1 MRSAFEVFFLVL
13 VAETLCCSDVGTLNV
28 AVRDVD
34 TGYAV
39 NATVSFEGPQI
50 LSMQT
55 GKCGTL
61 SVQLQTGEYNI
72 TVSAL
77 AYKTLKTHTG
87 VTSGENLPGTVMLD
101 PNTPPDDLQPVRLAA
116 EIRPGFTLLHGYIV
130 DDCGRPLAGVS
141 VRVKNGKIGTETD
154 AKGHYYLSMPTPAA
168 PSRDEWGVDTITY
181 SKTGYQTVIIENM
194 SVGGD
199 DLWSV
204 PFSLQKGSGVIRRNA
219 ARKF

>member
-1 MRSAFEVFFLVL
+1 MIRVWAIFLLVL
-13 VAETLCCSDVGTLNV
+13 VVATLCYSDVGTLHI
-28 AVRDVD
+28 AVRDAD

-39 NATVSFEGPQI
+39 NATVGFEGPQT

-55 GKCGTL
+55 SQCGAL

-77 AYKTLKTHTG
+77 GYKTLKSHTG
-87 VTSGENLPGTVMLD
+87 VTLGKNLPGTVMLD
-101 PNTPPDDLQPVRLAA
+101 PNSPPDDLQPARLAA
-116 EIRPGFTLLHGYIV
+116 EIRPGFTLLHGFIV
-130 DDCGRPLAGVS
+130 DDCGRPIAGVN
-141 VRVKNGKIGTETD
+141 VRVKDGKVGTETD
-154 AKGHYYLSMPTPAA
+154 AKGHFSLYIPTPAA
-168 PSRDEWGVDTITY
+168 PSRDEWGVDTIIY
-181 SKTGYQTVIIENM
+181 SKPDYQTLIVENM
-194 SVGGD
+194 RIGGD